1 MKRLI
6 GLIPKNH
13 NLVNGLSCR
22 LQLKKRGT
30 GLRDEYSETC
40 DNMNSDRVFT
50 LVSSWLWKAAR
61 VVARILKKGH
71 LSWKMYVLVKIAKKR
86 IQADK
91 HKIDL

>member
-30 GLRDEYSETC
+30 GLRGEYSETC

-61 VVARILKKGH
+61 VVARILKKDICH
-71 LSWKMYVLVKIAKKR
+71 EKCMYLSKLQKKDPDR
-86 IQADK
+86 
-91 HKIDL
+91 LT